1 MDFNLIFYLYFP
13 KIYVNCHDEHS
24 FDDKFREKSLP
35 ESSVTRRF
43 VLGRLKAVNP
53 LKLMRKVMKQI
64 KMVE

>member
-1 MDFNLIFYLYFP
+1 MDFNLIFLLCFP
-13 KIYVNCHDEHS
+13 KIYVNGHDEHS

-35 ESSVTRRF
+35 DPIFTKRF